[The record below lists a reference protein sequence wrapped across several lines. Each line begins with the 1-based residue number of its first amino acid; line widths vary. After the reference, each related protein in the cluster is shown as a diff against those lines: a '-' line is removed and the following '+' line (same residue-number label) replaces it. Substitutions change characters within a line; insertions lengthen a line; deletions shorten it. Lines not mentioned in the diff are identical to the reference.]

1 MMLFNGHLYT
11 IIQPKNTMNITE
23 NQLLTR
29 TSETQKLNDL
39 SPSMTAQAELNEQEL
54 KGIAGGNPI
63 VTFGVGVLSILAA
76 NEIERRRGN

>member
-1 MMLFNGHLYT
+1 
-11 IIQPKNTMNITE
+11 MNITE

-29 TSETQKLNDL
+29 TNETQKLNDL

-54 KGIAGGNPI
+54 EGIAGGGVVAPF
-63 VTFGVGVLSILAA
+63 VVGVLSILAA